1 MFGFLKDKLK
11 KVISSVADKIKGKS
25 EPPKEPEK
33 SEQQKEAEKI
43 GDFLEIEK
51 AKEHMAIIERVE
63 EEERREKQKEAE
75 EALTTEERQEIEKD
89 VEDIIGGPSEKLAFK
104 EEDIKKLEKKS
115 KGKKQDKDIEKTELT
130 LTTETLTAEAELEEE
145 KEVEEELKEE
155 KIEIKK
161 EFPEEIKEEKK
172 EKKGFFAK
180 LKEKLTETFQVK
192 LDEDDFS
199 EFFSQ
204 LEIVLMENSVA
215 LDVIDALNKKLKKE
229 LVNKPMPK
237 KEFENAVKEALANS
251 IDSLMIEPFDIVEEI
266 KNAKKPYIIVF
277 FGINGSGKTTTIAKF
292 AHLLQKENLSCVL
305 AAADTFRAA
314 SIEQLEKHGSKLGIK
329 VIKHKYGADPAAV
342 AFDAIAHAKSKAI
355 DVVLVDTAGRM
366 HTQANLMSEME
377 KIVRVAK
384 PNMKIFIGESIVGND
399 AVEQAKSFNNS
410 IGIDAIILSKA
421 DVDEKGGAAISVSY
435 ITGKPILFLGIGQ
448 DYDDL
453 EKFNKHKII
462 KSLGLE

>member
-11 KVISSVADKIKGKS
+11 KVISSVAEKIRGKS
-25 EPPKEPEK
+25 KQQKEPEK
-33 SEQQKEAEKI
+33 TEQQREAEKI

-51 AKEHMAIIERVE
+51 AKEHIAIIERVE
-63 EEERREKQKEAE
+63 EEERKEKEKEAE
-75 EALTTEERQEIEKD
+75 GALTTEEREEIEKD

-130 LTTETLTAEAELEEE
+130 LTTETLTAKEEQEE
-145 KEVEEELKEE
+145 KEVEKELEEE

-161 EFPEEIKEEKK
+161 EFEEEIKEEKV

-180 LKEKLTETFQVK
+180 LKEKLTEKFQVK
-192 LDEDDFS
+192 LDEKDFS
-199 EFFSQ
+199 EFFSE

-237 KEFENAVKEALANS
+237 REFENAVKEALANS
-251 IDSLMIEPFDIVEEI
+251 IDSLMIEPFDIIEEI
-266 KNAKKPYIIVF
+266 KNAKKPYVIVF

-305 AAADTFRAA
+305 AASDTFRAA

-342 AFDAIAHAKSKAI
+342 AFDAIAHAKSKAV

-384 PNMKIFIGESIVGND
+384 PNLKIFIGESIVGND

-435 ITGKPILFLGIGQ
+435 ITGKPILFLGMGQ